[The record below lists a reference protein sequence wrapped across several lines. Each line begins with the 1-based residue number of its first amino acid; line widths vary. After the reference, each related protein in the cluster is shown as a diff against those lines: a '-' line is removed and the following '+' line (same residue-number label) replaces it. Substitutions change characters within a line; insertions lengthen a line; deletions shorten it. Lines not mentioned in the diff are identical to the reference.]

1 MDVGCQVY
9 KLKPEAHTQAAAP
22 PKGAERIKTTWGYPR
37 ATLPPRFTTSRH
49 AASVYHE
56 PPCRHSASLQSLS
69 RAVLSSHSR
78 AWLARA
84 ACAAPYPGLWQV
96 PAPARA

>member
-1 MDVGCQVY
+1 MDVCCQVY

-37 ATLPPRFTTSRH
+37 GHA

-56 PPCRHSASLQSLS
+56 PPYRHGGVPHRRIAAITQSRCAEQSLAGVAGMRRMC
-69 RAVLSSHSR
+69 RA
-78 AWLARA
+78 
-84 ACAAPYPGLWQV
+84 PGLWQV
-96 PAPARA
+96 PALARA

>member
-22 PKGAERIKTTWGYPR
+22 PKGAERIKTTWGYPGPRCRLGLPR
-37 ATLPPRFTTSRH
+37 AAMPPFRIAAITQSRC
-49 AASVYHE
+49 AE
-56 PPCRHSASLQSLS
+56 QSLAGVAGTRRVR
-69 RAVLSSHSR
+69 RA
-78 AWLARA
+78 
-84 ACAAPYPGLWQV
+84 PGLWQL